1 MKKLKTMKKSIY
13 LIVAIIFATGLML
26 TGCSSPSEKVENAQ
40 EKVDKANQNLDQAKE
55 DYIVDVEKY
64 RKETAEKIAAN
75 EKIEADFNTRIMN
88 DRIEARDEY
97 KKKVA
102 VLDQKDTDMKKRMAE
117 YKLEGKDKWASFK
130 EGFNKDMDALGQEW
144 KDLTTNKAK

>member
-1 MKKLKTMKKSIY
+1 MKNRINL
-13 LIVAIIFATGLML
+13 LIVTMFAIGSML
-26 TGCSSPSEKVENAQ
+26 ISCSSPSEKVEDAQ

-64 RKETAEKIAAN
+64 RKETAERIATN
-75 EKIEADFNTRIMN
+75 EKIEADFNVRIMN
-88 DRIEARDEY
+88 DRVEAREEY

-102 VLDQKDTDMKKRMAE
+102 ILDQRDTDMKKRMAE
-117 YKLEGKDKWASFK
+117 YKMEGKDKWLTFK

-144 KDLTTNKAK
+144 KDLTTIKK